1 MRRSQPRLEPLDD
14 DELDPDIRGRLGDP
28 PILNIFKTVG
38 HHPNLFRRWMVFGN
52 HVLFKST
59 LSGRDRE
66 LLVLRI
72 GWLCRSGYEWGQHV
86 RLARAEGMTDEEI
99 DRIAV
104 GPDADGWT
112 SNERALLRATDELHD
127 DADVSDATWDELAQH
142 YTTEQLLDI
151 LFTVGQ
157 YNMVSMVLNSLGV
170 QPETEV
176 GFPEM
181 PTGAPAPGQPG

>member
-1 MRRSQPRLEPLDD
+1 MTRRSQPRLAPLDD
-14 DELDPDIRGRLGDP
+14 EQLDPEIRARLGDP
-28 PILNIFKTVG
+28 PILNIFKTVS

-99 DRIAV
+99 DRIAA
-104 GPDADGWT
+104 GPDAEGWT
-112 SNERALLRATDELHD
+112 SIERALLRATDELHD
-127 DADVSDATWDELAQH
+127 DAYISDGNWDELAAH
-142 YTTEQLLDI
+142 YTPEQLLDI

-157 YNMVSMVLNSLGV
+157 YNMVSMVLNTLGV
-170 QPETEV
+170 QPEE
-176 GFPEM
+176 GPFPTM
-181 PTGAPAPGQPG
+181 PSASPGPASPD